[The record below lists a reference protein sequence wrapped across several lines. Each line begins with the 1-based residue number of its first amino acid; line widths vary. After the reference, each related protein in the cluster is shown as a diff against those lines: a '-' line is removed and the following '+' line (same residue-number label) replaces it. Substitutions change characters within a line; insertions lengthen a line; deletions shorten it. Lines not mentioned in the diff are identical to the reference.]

1 MRVKYVSG
9 EKGERDGE
17 NPSLGEGTLS
27 QLASVIPATGL
38 GPSFSVSCSA
48 QHFSGPVT
56 IS

>member
-38 GPSFSVSCSA
+38 GPSFSVSGSA